1 MAVQSTWG
9 IITRPKKHTMYMSWQ
24 GGYMYSDQ
32 EVFEAL
38 RTLYRKLQEDPDEGM
53 KAMREKM
60 MAAMHRADDS

>member
-1 MAVQSTWG
+1 
-9 IITRPKKHTMYMSWQ
+9 
-24 GGYMYSDQ
+24 MYSDQ

-60 MAAMHRADDS
+60 LAAMHRADDS

>member
-1 MAVQSTWG
+1 
-9 IITRPKKHTMYMSWQ
+9 MYMSWQ